1 MEEEGQRIP
10 GGGCAPEGGSLL
22 PVPVPLQ
29 AHPEKLF
36 GMKPSH
42 VDNFSRIAFP
52 ITFVGFHLI
61 YWTYYLTVS
70 NTIVQDLVY
79 LD

>member
-1 MEEEGQRIP
+1 
-10 GGGCAPEGGSLL
+10 
-22 PVPVPLQ
+22 
-29 AHPEKLF
+29 
-36 GMKPSH
+36 MKPSH

-61 YWTYYLTVS
+61 YWSYYLTVS
-70 NTIVQDLVY
+70 NTIVQDLEY

>member
-1 MEEEGQRIP
+1 
-10 GGGCAPEGGSLL
+10 
-22 PVPVPLQ
+22 
-29 AHPEKLF
+29 
-36 GMKPSH
+36 MKPSH

-52 ITFVGFHLI
+52 ITFLCFHLI
-61 YWTYYLTVS
+61 SWTYYLTVS